1 MRISDWSSDVC
12 SSDLLVYLPI
22 APRAESLSALHDG
35 CARIAGGLRK
45 RAGVKVIEQNS
56 GDGAKL
62 VVRAGAAQIK
72 VEVSP
77 VLRGTVF
84 EPELLAVRP
93 PVEDRFGYA
102 EMQVVALPD
111 LYAGK
116 IAAALDRQHP
126 RDLFDILHLYENE
139 GITDDLF
146 RAFLVYLV
154 SHNRPAHELLAPHLL
169 DLEIGRAHV

>member
-35 CARIAGGLRK
+35 FARIAGGLRK

-102 EMQVVALPD
+102 EMQVVALP
-111 LYAGK
+111 
-116 IAAALDRQHP
+116 ALSTRK
-126 RDLFDILHLYENE
+126 
-139 GITDDLF
+139 
-146 RAFLVYLV
+146 
-154 SHNRPAHELLAPHLL
+154 
-169 DLEIGRAHV
+169 HV